1 MNKDASWRFEGD
13 IASLRRILAAARP
26 EVRAKVFADQA
37 REYVNWFMS
46 GLMEKATVI
55 DALQAVG
62 EEVGLGVEVIQQAL
76 AAAIENPLT
85 IEASG
90 GSASDQRNHHPEE
103 PSKITQR
110 DKLVIVSDRATFWRC
125 LDDVAH
131 ATVPVGNRTEHHRVR
146 SAGFRNWLI
155 RKGGAAYPITIAGKE
170 RPGTFGRTAIEEAL
184 ACCEASAAVTG
195 RVYPARIRV
204 AETDDAAYVD
214 LGDPDWRAVE
224 IRNGA
229 WRIVDQTPIP
239 ILRTKRTRAVATPSP
254 GGSLGA
260 LRQLLPLH
268 GEDEFRL
275 IVLWLLAALRAHGPY
290 PILAL
295 SGEAGSGKS
304 FTARLLRELIDPSG
318 DNIMQPPRTDRDL
331 IAAAK
336 GNHVLA
342 FDNLSVMPGD
352 LADSMCRLATG
363 GDIGGRMLYTDADS
377 AAFAAQR
384 PIIINGIPDLVTRG
398 DLASRAIFVR
408 LLPIQRRRTEA
419 EMKKAFAA
427 AAPGLL
433 GALLDTLARALDTLP
448 NISLPEDGMAIRMA
462 DFAQLA
468 CAAEEPLGWP
478 AGTALDLLHGNSS
491 GATAM
496 VVEAD
501 PVATAVRELVE
512 RHGAYS
518 GLVSELCAQ
527 LTLSADQ
534 EIRRSPAWPKGAA
547 RFGEQLRRVAPALRA
562 MGIGLEE
569 TRTRAGVR
577 VVISRNKA

>member
-1 MNKDASWRFEGD
+1 MAYRRPDPNPDFENE
-13 IASLRRILAAARP
+13 AHTCAR
-26 EVRAKVFADQA
+26 D
-37 REYVNWFMS
+37 
-46 GLMEKATVI
+46 
-55 DALQAVG
+55 
-62 EEVGLGVEVIQQAL
+62 
-76 AAAIENPLT
+76 
-85 IEASG
+85 
-90 GSASDQRNHHPEE
+90 
-103 PSKITQR
+103 
-110 DKLVIVSDRATFWRC
+110 
-125 LDDVAH
+125 
-131 ATVPVGNRTEHHRVR
+131 PV
-146 SAGFRNWLI
+146 
-155 RKGGAAYPITIAGKE
+155 
-170 RPGTFGRTAIEEAL
+170 
-184 ACCEASAAVTG
+184 
-195 RVYPARIRV
+195 
-204 AETDDAAYVD
+204 
-214 LGDPDWRAVE
+214 
-224 IRNGA
+224 
-229 WRIVDQTPIP
+229 
-239 ILRTKRTRAVATPSP
+239 P

-408 LLPIQRRRTEA
+408 LLPIKRRRTEA

-427 AAPGLL
+427 AAP
-433 GALLDTLARALDTLP
+433 AFSAHSSTRWHARLTHSRTSPCRKMARRSGWP
-448 NISLPEDGMAIRMA
+448 ISLNSPAR
-462 DFAQLA
+462 LKN
-468 CAAEEPLGWP
+468 PLGGRRDSAGP
-478 AGTALDLLHGNSS
+478 AARNSS

-501 PVATAVRELVE
+501 PVATAIRELVE
-512 RHGAYS
+512 HHGSYS
-518 GLVSELCAQ
+518 GLVSELYAQ
-527 LTLSADQ
+527 LTLAADQ
-534 EIRRSPAWPKGAA
+534 ETRRSPASPKGAA

-562 MGIGLEE
+562 MGIGIEE

-577 VVISRNKA
+577 VVISRNSA

>member
-1 MNKDASWRFEGD
+1 MSEDAPWRFKDD
-13 IASLRRILAAARP
+13 IASLRRILAAADP
-26 EVRAKVFADQA
+26 EVRARVFAEQA
-37 REYVNWFMS
+37 REYVNWFLLD
-46 GLMEKATVI
+46 LMEKATVI
-55 DALQAVG
+55 DALHAVG
-62 EEVGLGVEVIQQAL
+62 EEFGLGVEEIQQAL
-76 AAAIENPLT
+76 VAAIDDPLT
-85 IEASG
+85 SKVASG
-90 GSASDQRNHHPEE
+90 SAGDARKHHPEQ

-110 DKLVIVSDRATFWRC
+110 DKLVIISDRATFWRC
-125 LDDVAH
+125 PDDVAH
-131 ATVPVGNRTEHHRVR
+131 ATVPIGSRIEHHRVR

-155 RKGGAAYPITIAGKE
+155 REGGEAYPIAIAGKE
-170 RPGTFGRTAIEEAL
+170 RPGTFGRAAIEEAL
-184 ACCEASAAVTG
+184 ACCEAIAAVAEH
-195 RVYPARIRV
+195 VHPARIRV
-204 AETDDAAYVD
+204 AESDGAAYVD
-214 LGDPDWRAVE
+214 LGDSDWRAVE

-229 WRIVDQTPIP
+229 WRIVDRTPIP
-239 ILRTKRTRAVATPSP
+239 ILRTKRTRALATPS
-254 GGSLGA
+254 GTGSLNA
-260 LRQLLPLH
+260 LRQLLPLQ

-275 IVLWLLAALRAHGPY
+275 IVLWLLAALRAFGPY

-419 EMKKAFAA
+419 EMKEAFAA

-433 GALLDTLARALDTLP
+433 GALLDTLARALDILP
-448 NISLPEDGMAIRMA
+448 NISLPEDGTAIRMA

-468 CAAEEPLGWP
+468 CAAEEPLGWRH
-478 AGTALDLLHGNSS
+478 GTALDLLRGNSS

-501 PVATAVRELVE
+501 PVATAIRELVE
-512 RHGAYS
+512 RHDYA
-518 GLVSELCAQ
+518 GLVSELYAH
-527 LTLSADQ
+527 LTLAADL
-534 EIRRSPAWPKGAA
+534 ETRRTPAWPKGAA

-562 MGIGLEE
+562 MGIGIEE

-577 VVISRNKA
+577 VVISRNGA